1 MMQNCRLLKIMLP
14 FDLFSFFKSAGW
26 YPGRAVDLP
35 PGLGQQLPEGHPAF
49 RILSEF
55 GGLTVGKV
63 GRGQQCA
70 SSDVAFG
77 FVDAADYQIE
87 IWNDLLGTILV
98 GIAEVHHAH
107 GELYVDTAG
116 RCFGVSL
123 MHDAFY
129 FEGESFGDA
138 MRGLLLGRRS
148 RPMLRPDQETVT
160 LYGIDYDV
168 NSPELY
174 KYR

>member
-1 MMQNCRLLKIMLP
+1 MIILPSDLL
-14 FDLFSFFKSAGW
+14 SFFRSAGW
-26 YPGRAVDLP
+26 YPGRSVDLP
-35 PGLGQQLPEGHPAF
+35 AGLGEQLPEGHPAI

-55 GGLTVGKV
+55 WGLTVGQV
-63 GRGQQCA
+63 GSGQEWA

-77 FVDAADYQIE
+77 FIDEADDRIAT
-87 IWNDLLGTILV
+87 WNELLGTILV
-98 GIAEVHHAH
+98 GIAEFHHSH
-107 GELYVDTAG
+107 SELYVDTTG
-116 RCFGVSL
+116 RCFGMSL